1 MAFGAFILLFTN
13 GILGV
18 KIRELSV
25 PSMVELGSEN
35 ILLDCDFDYND
46 TERIQ
51 LDIKWYFEDEPSP
64 FYQWV
69 PEQMARPQIIGEKFR
84 QHIDLDHVV
93 HTDSHKKHR
102 ALLLKKPTTELSGS
116 YTCKVST
123 FVSEDVRR
131 KKMIVFSPAT
141 SVTFQQER
149 ITGHQVNVSCAAKN
163 IYPQPQIRL
172 TWGQYEFDD
181 SEAQVVEY
189 NNRYDIIVHRRVNHS
204 EIPPET
210 VFGCV
215 LRIPGTDYE
224 IREESIYKHRHGK
237 RYSHH
242 MASRS
247 SDLGY
252 NQNLL
257 LILQCVTM
265 VTLYLQKSVH

>member
-1 MAFGAFILLFTN
+1 M
-13 GILGV
+13 

-131 KKMIVFSPAT
+131 KKMIVFCKFIKKSP
-141 SVTFQQER
+141 F
-149 ITGHQVNVSCAAKN
+149 
-163 IYPQPQIRL
+163 
-172 TWGQYEFDD
+172 YELKMVDFMKK
-181 SEAQVVEY
+181 
-189 NNRYDIIVHRRVNHS
+189 IV
-204 EIPPET
+204 I
-210 VFGCV
+210 C
-215 LRIPGTDYE
+215 
-224 IREESIYKHRHGK
+224 
-237 RYSHH
+237 
-242 MASRS
+242 
-247 SDLGY
+247 
-252 NQNLL
+252 
-257 LILQCVTM
+257 
-265 VTLYLQKSVH
+265 

>member
-1 MAFGAFILLFTN
+1 MNDWRHALKRVFFFWEDGNLSLSSFNWFSIA

-131 KKMIVFSPAT
+131 KKMIVFCK
-141 SVTFQQER
+141 FK
-149 ITGHQVNVSCAAKN
+149 KN
-163 IYPQPQIRL
+163 FNFFYL
-172 TWGQYEFDD
+172 MNW
-181 SEAQVVEY
+181 
-189 NNRYDIIVHRRVNHS
+189 
-204 EIPPET
+204 
-210 VFGCV
+210 
-215 LRIPGTDYE
+215 
-224 IREESIYKHRHGK
+224 KW
-237 RYSHH
+237 
-242 MASRS
+242 
-247 SDLGY
+247 
-252 NQNLL
+252 
-257 LILQCVTM
+257 LILWRKLLFVEKCCSSKKYVE
-265 VTLYLQKSVH
+265 S